1 MTGVMAHTKK
11 NPSGLATGKKRGE
24 KRTKC
29 RVSAQQQFQHTK
41 KIFLLFCLVWDI
53 YQQVGKKN
61 DTYLSMCCT
70 FLSAGDYSRRR
81 LGQVVFT
88 RHDTQLS
95 DVGNDGGQKFA
106 SE

>member
-11 NPSGLATGKKRGE
+11 TQVGWLLEKKGGKKGRNAE
-24 KRTKC
+24 CLHNSNFNTL
-29 RVSAQQQFQHTK
+29 K